1 MKTSD
6 SEEKKK
12 WNRSRNS
19 KIEER
24 SISVFKNMYIKSLD
38 YVNSNKERQ
47 TLGYIKEK
55 FFKQAFILE
64 E

>member
-1 MKTSD
+1 
-6 SEEKKK
+6 
-12 WNRSRNS
+12 
-19 KIEER
+19 
-24 SISVFKNMYIKSLD
+24 MYIKSLD